1 MNNSQHYIEKIVKA
15 KIDRPLGSSH
25 PKHRFIYPVNY
36 GYIPNTVSG
45 DGEELDDYILG
56 TNLPLSDFEGK
67 CIAIIHRLND
77 NKEPK

>member
-1 MNNSQHYIEKIVKA
+1 MNNSQHYIGKIVKA

-45 DGEELDDYILG
+45 DGEEPAGSLIPY
-56 TNLPLSDFEGK
+56 
-67 CIAIIHRLND
+67 
-77 NKEPK
+77 NKPAL